1 MAISTSDKHQKHMG
15 DRLISGRR
23 RYGYQQYWL
32 DPPGKY
38 KFVYQNSHTVLRRLV
53 LPTSQSFC
61 EEKTVRSQSHGHF
74 PLVRTA
80 TVRILRCFHGKQS
93 QVRSLIFPMLDIF
106 KHTRRPQQDLRLV
119 PFAIAGLSLTIEVL
133 YALICALLRA
143 RQADDEESEETS
155 RTTRRHR
162 IREHIQYYGGYT
174 IYGFMVA
181 RLVGT
186 LLLLH
191 LSTDNA
197 SKCQPTKGWLGL
209 RNLPTECPDYILSLT
224 FVSRRFKPRA
234 M

>member
-1 MAISTSDKHQKHMG
+1 
-15 DRLISGRR
+15 
-23 RYGYQQYWL
+23 
-32 DPPGKY
+32 
-38 KFVYQNSHTVLRRLV
+38 
-53 LPTSQSFC
+53 
-61 EEKTVRSQSHGHF
+61 
-74 PLVRTA
+74 
-80 TVRILRCFHGKQS
+80 
-93 QVRSLIFPMLDIF
+93 MLDIF
-106 KHTRRPQQDLRLV
+106 KHTQRPQQDLRLV

-133 YALICALLRA
+133 CALICALLRS
-143 RQADDEESEETS
+143 RQADDEEPQETS

-162 IREHIQYYGGYT
+162 IRKHIQYYGGYT

-197 SKCQPTKGWLGL
+197 SKYQPTKGWSGL

-234 M
+234 V